1 MIILTVILI
10 VLGIIA
16 GAVIVYNP
24 DSWKFVMPIFLIIV
38 LAVFI
43 VGIYFL
49 RINFYLW
56 CLLIKVK
63 EYNCMIMDIVVL
75 LLVFVFVASSIGIC
89 FAKKKSIDFRLFI
102 FIDSIAIAAI
112 FALFISITNS
122 AGISFEK
129 GNTIEEGNIIER
141 FDNGILVRPDGEGTY
156 TKLSYNVVRYS
167 KDVKP
172 ERYIK
177 KEYSPFLINNQK
189 YFIGE

>member
-1 MIILTVILI
+1 
-10 VLGIIA
+10 
-16 GAVIVYNP
+16 
-24 DSWKFVMPIFLIIV
+24 
-38 LAVFI
+38 
-43 VGIYFL
+43 
-49 RINFYLW
+49 
-56 CLLIKVK
+56 
-63 EYNCMIMDIVVL
+63 MIMDIAVL

-89 FAKKKSIDFRLFI
+89 FAKKKSIDFGLFI

-172 ERYIK
+172 GRYIK
-177 KEYSPFLINNQK
+177 KEYSQFLINNQK